1 MIQHGQ
7 KEISTTHVKRER
19 VNANPKPY
27 PAKQRFNQ
35 VEGGYKCAH
44 TAINMMQGIQPQFVF
59 DLCTRK
65 EQEGGMSDS
74 KCESLSP
81 QLYHS
86 ISITPATTLSMVP
99 LIVE

>member
-19 VNANPKPY
+19 VNANPKLY

-35 VEGGYKCAH
+35 VQGAH
-44 TAINMMQGIQPQFVF
+44 AAIDMMQGEQPQFVF
-59 DLCTRK
+59 DPCTRK

-86 ISITPATTLSMVP
+86 SSITPATTLSIAP